1 MPRRSGMRAFSLAPA
16 VTERDLQVIMVQ
28 LLPVISIILAAISI
42 PVGGIL
48 SFWAYRLPDALLLP
62 APYTGWT
69 VFILATTLWCI
80 SLVCAIIAVV
90 GKRSAVSQ
98 LALFLALSTPVLVI
112 ALATAIF
119 MIGLNDHP
127 FTF

>member
-1 MPRRSGMRAFSLAPA
+1 
-16 VTERDLQVIMVQ
+16 MVQ
-28 LLPVISIILAAISI
+28 LPMREAARPQLLAVISIVLSATSI

-48 SFWAYRLPDALLLP
+48 TFWTYSLPDTLLLP

-69 VFILATTLWCI
+69 VFIIAVILWCI
-80 SLVCAIIAVV
+80 SLICAIIAVIK
-90 GKRSAVSQ
+90 KRSAITK
-98 LALFLALSTPVLVI
+98 LALFLTLSAPILVI

-119 MIGLNDHP
+119 MVALNDHA

>member
-1 MPRRSGMRAFSLAPA
+1 
-16 VTERDLQVIMVQ
+16 MVQ
-28 LLPVISIILAAISI
+28 LLPVISIILTAISM

-48 SFWAYRLPDALLLP
+48 SFWTYSLPDTLLLP

-69 VFILATTLWCI
+69 VFIIATTLWCI
-80 SLVCAIIAVV
+80 SLICAIIAVIR
-90 GKRSAVSQ
+90 KRSAVSK
-98 LALFLALSTPVLVI
+98 LALFLTLSAPILVI

-119 MIGLNDHP
+119 MIALNDHA